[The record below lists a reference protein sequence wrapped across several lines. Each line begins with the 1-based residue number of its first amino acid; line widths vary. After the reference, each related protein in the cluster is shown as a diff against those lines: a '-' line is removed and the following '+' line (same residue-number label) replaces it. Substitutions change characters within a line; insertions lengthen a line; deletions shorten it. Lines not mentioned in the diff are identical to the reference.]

1 MNKRSPKRQTEDLNR
16 LPENTPGQRIRKLR
30 LKAGYSQK
38 KMSELIPFTAN
49 YLGQVERG
57 SKPLSTNMTD
67 ALCSL
72 FHVDYSY
79 LHHGIC
85 PVRPEEEDR
94 VQETSTDCG
103 HNIRTLLK
111 ELVEGCTGEECR
123 MLEPIVDSLL
133 YSIRETGWI
142 DPPEDDQL
150 KEES

>member
-1 MNKRSPKRQTEDLNR
+1 MNKRSSKQQIEDLNR

-49 YLGQVERG
+49 YIGQVERD
-57 SKPLSTNMTD
+57 SRPLSTNMTD

-85 PVRPEEEDR
+85 PVRLEEQDR
-94 VQETSTDCG
+94 VQENPNCD

-111 ELVEGCTGEECR
+111 DFVENCSGDECQ

-133 YSIRETGWI
+133 YSIRETKWI